1 MGLWEIPTLGRI
13 YFREP
18 VDEVQSLMH
27 FERYGSSPKTV
38 AKWNERLSVA
48 DRPTWPREARST
60 VLASEKGPRP
70 KCDRARGP
78 SLTRLST
85 RDGARLIATSRR
97 GAFYCI

>member
-1 MGLWEIPTLGRI
+1 VGLREVPTLGRI

-18 VDEVQSLMH
+18 VDDVQSLMH

-60 VLASEKGPRP
+60 CRPVEKLHGPNAIGLMGLP
-70 KCDRARGP
+70 
-78 SLTRLST
+78 
-85 RDGARLIATSRR
+85 
-97 GAFYCI
+97 